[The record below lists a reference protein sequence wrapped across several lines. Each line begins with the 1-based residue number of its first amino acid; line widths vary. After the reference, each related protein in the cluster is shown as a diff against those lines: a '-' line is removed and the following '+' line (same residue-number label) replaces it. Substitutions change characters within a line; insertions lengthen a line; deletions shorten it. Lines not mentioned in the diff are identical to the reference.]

1 MIAWSLS
8 IEDRSYFMRRT
19 CAFLTLFLLF
29 MGCQLSPRR
38 SVTSSGGGGG
48 TSGGELYVSTPN
60 SILRFNN
67 AESSNGNV
75 APVGTITGSNTSL
88 SAPQHLFL
96 DVAADRLYVAN
107 QGGSSIL
114 VFDNA
119 STLNGNIA
127 PTRVISGGATLL
139 VAPFDMVVDSTNNLL
154 YVADGTAILVFAG
167 ASTVNG
173 NTPPVRNIN
182 LGISPG
188 GLFLDAT
195 NNRLYVSDPGDNAV
209 DRLDGIS
216 SQDVV
221 GIVGG
226 AIAGPNTRLSQ
237 PRGVALDAS
246 GKLIVANS
254 ATPASITVY
263 PNAST
268 ATGDAVPSINI
279 TGSTTH
285 LQSPGQIALNR
296 NIANG
301 ELYVADPLAA
311 SILIFTNVSTTGGNV
326 APARTIGGSNTGL
339 TASAINGLAID
350 PTR

>member
-1 MIAWSLS
+1 
-8 IEDRSYFMRRT
+8 
-19 CAFLTLFLLF
+19 

-48 TSGGELYVSTPN
+48 STGGELYVSTPS

-75 APVGTITGSNTSL
+75 APVGTVTGSSTLL

-96 DVAADRLYVAN
+96 DAPADRLYVAN

-139 VAPFDMVVDSTNNLL
+139 AAPFDVVLDSINNLL
-154 YVADGTAILVFAG
+154 YVADGTSVLVFAA
-167 ASTVNG
+167 ASTVTG

-188 GLFLDAT
+188 GLFLDVT
-195 NNRLYVSDPGDNAV
+195 NNQLYVSDPGDNAV
-209 DRLDGIS
+209 DRLDGAS

-226 AIAGPNTRLSQ
+226 AIAGPDTHLAQ
-237 PRGVALDAS
+237 PRGVTLDAS
-246 GKLIVANS
+246 GRLIVSNS
-254 ATPASITVY
+254 SSSASITVY
-263 PNAST
+263 PNART
-268 ATGDAVPSINI
+268 ATGDVAPSVNI
-279 TGSTTH
+279 TGSNTH

-296 NIANG
+296 NVSNG
-301 ELYVADPLAA
+301 ELFVADPLAA

-326 APARTIGGSNTGL
+326 APARTISGSNTGL
-339 TASAINGLAID
+339 AASAINGLAID
-350 PTR
+350 PSR